1 MRAMKFAAILLVPIA
16 LAAGSVTA
24 APPPA
29 VHDRAIA
36 RLGETVRLHNVA
48 VTPVRVL
55 EDSRCPQRVS
65 CVWAGR
71 LRLSVR
77 IGRTTRE
84 LTLGEPVQMVGG
96 TLQLATVV
104 PRPKPDGTIAPRDYR
119 FGFRFD
125 GRATME
131 LIRN

>member
-1 MRAMKFAAILLVPIA
+1 MRAMKSAAILLAPIA
-16 LAAGSVTA
+16 LVAGGATA

-29 VHDRAIA
+29 AHNMAIA
-36 RLGETVRLHNVA
+36 RLGETVRLHNVP

-55 EDSRCPQRVS
+55 EDSRCPERVS

-77 IGRTTRE
+77 IGRATRE
-84 LTLGEPVQMVGG
+84 LALGEPVPMVGG

-104 PRPKPDGTIAPRDYR
+104 PRPKREGTIAPGDYR